1 MSRNSVIALSIG
13 IGFPRVS
20 GDEPWLKG
28 KTETMGAFSP
38 RERG

>member
-1 MSRNSVIALSIG
+1 MSLRPIG
-13 IGFPRVS
+13 SSCRHTSFPRVS

>member
-1 MSRNSVIALSIG
+1 MSPSPYTKARRD